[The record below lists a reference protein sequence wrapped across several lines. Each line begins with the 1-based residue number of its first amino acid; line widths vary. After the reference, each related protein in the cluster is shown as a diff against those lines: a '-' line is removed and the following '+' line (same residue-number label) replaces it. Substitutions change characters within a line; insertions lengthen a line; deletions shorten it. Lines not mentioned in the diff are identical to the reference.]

1 MTKLKEW
8 MGAATLACLWACG
21 SPEQATVDQFFR
33 AAQTDDNQT
42 LASMSAVGPPVQ
54 TVSWQMVEISSR
66 TTEPFTLPKLLDQ
79 FEAAEKDREA
89 KLKEGREY
97 LAEQADALDRII
109 PKVQEDSEYKF
120 SGALGEVQ
128 EDWMRLLEERKEKER
143 AFQELK
149 RAVETETRI
158 AAKSMMSGANVKE
171 LAGDVS
177 VTKMLLNLKPRDGDE
192 LPFSI
197 TLRKYDLS
205 RSGSDRTEPAR
216 WIIVDIEGTT
226 AEARAAADAPTEE
239 RAPAAA
245 SVTATAALPETSAG
259 ESEQPARS
267 TAAAPP
273 REFRGLGR
281 VQILAPATRIEGNEV
296 VSMLR
301 VRNVSKGWLTRF
313 TVTEYWYDEQGT
325 ATMGGSLTHQEPFM
339 PDVVIEIELRTGT
352 NSKFYQNQF
361 EFKHANGEVSATVVA
376 SLPEPS
382 E

>member
-33 AAQTDDNQT
+33 AALTDDNQT

-54 TVSWQMVEISSR
+54 AVSWQVVEISSR
-66 TTEPFTLPKLLDQ
+66 TTEPFALPELLDQ

-89 KLKEGREY
+89 TLEEGREY

-128 EDWMRLLEERKEKER
+128 EEWMRLLEERKVKER

-149 RAVETETRI
+149 RAVETETRL
-158 AAKSMMSGANVKE
+158 AAKSMMSGANVKG

-177 VTKMLLNLKPRDGDE
+177 VTEMLLNLKPRDGDE

-216 WIIVDIEGTT
+216 WIIADIEGTT

-239 RAPAAA
+239 RAPVTAAA
-245 SVTATAALPETSAG
+245 APPQSSAG

-267 TAAAPP
+267 TSVAPA

-281 VQILAPATRIEGNEV
+281 VQILAPATRIEGNDV
-296 VSMLR
+296 VSLLR

-339 PDVVIEIELRTGT
+339 PDAVVEIELRTGK
-352 NSKFYQNQF
+352 NPKFYQNQF
-361 EFKHANGEVSATVVA
+361 EFKHANGEVTATVVP

>member
-33 AAQTDDNQT
+33 AALTDDNQT

-54 TVSWQMVEISSR
+54 AVSWQVVEISSR
-66 TTEPFTLPKLLDQ
+66 TTEPFALPELLDQ

-89 KLKEGREY
+89 TLEEGREY

-128 EDWMRLLEERKEKER
+128 EEWMRLLEERKVKER

-149 RAVETETRI
+149 RAVETETRL
-158 AAKSMMSGANVKE
+158 AAKSMMSEANVKG

-177 VTKMLLNLKPRDGDE
+177 VTEMLLNLKPRDGDE

-216 WIIVDIEGTT
+216 WVIADIEGTT

-239 RAPAAA
+239 RAPVTAAA
-245 SVTATAALPETSAG
+245 APPQSSAG

-267 TAAAPP
+267 TSVAPA

-281 VQILAPATRIEGNEV
+281 VQILAPATRIEGNDV
-296 VSMLR
+296 VSLLR

-339 PDVVIEIELRTGT
+339 PDAVVEIELRTGK
-352 NSKFYQNQF
+352 NPKFYQNQF
-361 EFKHANGEVSATVVA
+361 EFKHANGEVTATVVP